1 MGPAYPVAARFI
13 HSPGPGPAF
22 RGRGYLRGVT
32 LTRALAAL
40 LLAGATLLGGCSS
53 GTTPDPAAPAAR
65 DGASGG
71 TTPQD
76 VRRYVALGDSYTSA
90 PAVGITDIADGCLRS
105 DHNYPKVLA
114 QAHDVAQL
122 VDVSCA
128 GATTQD
134 LVRGQQPFGSQ
145 VAVPPQIDAVTP
157 DTDLV
162 TLGIGGND
170 TGLFGRLARDCTRP
184 AQRTAQR
191 TAQGCVSVTG
201 EDLDAIGR
209 AVTRSLRLV
218 HQKAPDAIV
227 VLVGYPRLLDGHAC
241 PKLLPVAARDV
252 AALTT
257 VVRDLNTELRA
268 AAKRAEAEFADV
280 YAASAGHDLCSTEPW
295 VNGVRNQPG
304 KAAALHPFAVE
315 QEAVA
320 VLLGEI
326 VFG

>member
-1 MGPAYPVAARFI
+1 M
-13 HSPGPGPAF
+13 
-22 RGRGYLRGVT
+22 T

-40 LLAGATLLGGCSS
+40 LLAATTLLSGCSS
-53 GTTPDPAAPAAR
+53 GTTPQGRSDGTAGTIPPPA
-65 DGASGG
+65 S
-71 TTPQD
+71 QQE

-90 PAVGITDIADGCLRS
+90 PAVGITDVADGCLRS
-105 DHNYPKVLA
+105 EQNYPSLFTKE
-114 QAHDVAQL
+114 HDVEQL

-134 LVRGQQPFGSQ
+134 LVRPQRPFGSR
-145 VAVPPQIDAVTP
+145 VAVPPQLDAVTP

-170 TGLFGRLARDCTRP
+170 TGLFGRLARDCTRRDQEM
-184 AQRTAQR
+184 AQEMAQD
-191 TAQGCVSVTG
+191 CVSVTDA
-201 EDLDAIGR
+201 DLDAIGR

-218 HQKAPDAIV
+218 RQKAPDAIV

-241 PKLLPVAARDV
+241 PRRIPVAGPDV
-252 AALTT
+252 AALTA
-257 VVRDLNTELRA
+257 VVQDLDAELRA
-268 AAKRAEAEFADV
+268 AAARAGVQYADV
-280 YAASAGHDLCSTEPW
+280 YAASAGHDLCSADPW

-304 KAAALHPFAVE
+304 KAAALHPFAAE

-320 VLLGEI
+320 ALLGEL